1 MGRDQNDQKLWFS
14 VRNCPCF
21 KARLPWRSTT
31 TWWRWEEWVFLHGKL
46 YLIGKSKW
54 RSTSFHGG
62 STDENF
68 RLDHHRG
75 MRIPGPEDLI
85 LKFWLR
91 DLRVT
96 TSRKK
101 NARIKISTHVIPLRV
116 TLLYFLRWLW
126 TCALVLF
133 CGYVRSNL
141 HSRSARFFN
150 LWLSSLQMSK
160 KCSNLNCPLGSG
172 I

>member
-75 MRIPGPEDLI
+75 MRIPGPEELI

-101 NARIKISTHVIPLRV
+101 KRSNQDLNPCDPFKSDPSLFFALVMDMCARFV
-116 TLLYFLRWLW
+116 LW
-126 TCALVLF
+126 ICALEF
-133 CGYVRSNL
+133 
-141 HSRSARFFN
+141 AF
-150 LWLSSLQMSK
+150 K
-160 KCSNLNCPLGSG
+160 KCS
-172 I
+172 IF